1 MTEWRRTSQPVVTA
15 ALPMDKV
22 EKTVKD
28 LEWPFGGGGVMW
40 TEEEGEKKQGKGSA
54 SVEEVIAEPRWIFE
68 EIFDFDK

>member
-1 MTEWRRTSQPVVTA
+1 MTEWRWMSQPVVTA

-22 EKTVKD
+22 EKTVKE

-40 TEEEGEKKQGKGSA
+40 TEEEGEEKQGKGSA
-54 SVEEVIAEPRWIFE
+54 FVEEVIAEPRRIFE